1 MVRKP
6 VDIKFKLNE
15 KNKVSVY
22 CKNEC
27 GWRLYAS
34 TISGEMTFQIKTFH
48 PTCTCGRSFHHTHV
62 TSAYV
67 AQKYLEEFDKNPK
80 WEVQGI
86 HHVRKDII
94 VELTNSQTYRAKRK
108 AREMLDG
115 DERLEYAKL
124 REYAEMIRSTNK
136 GSHVILETEILDKGD
151 ERPIFNRMYIRYH
164 VQKVGFLAGCRPIVR
179 LDGCHLKGRFGGT
192 YCQLQ
197 QGMGMTTYFQLPWL

>member
-1 MVRKP
+1 M
-6 VDIKFKLNE
+6 
-15 KNKVSVY
+15 
-22 CKNEC
+22 
-27 GWRLYAS
+27 
-34 TISGEMTFQIKTFH
+34 
-48 PTCTCGRSFHHTHV
+48 

-151 ERPIFNRMYIRYH
+151 ERPIFNRMYI
-164 VQKVGFLAGCRPIVR
+164 IVTTQGKR
-179 LDGCHLKGRFGGT
+179 QPHLHLYPKRT
-192 YCQLQ
+192 SQVTIEAPCNC
-197 QGMGMTTYFQLPWL
+197 